1 MFCIFFFCIAF
12 KEKEKVEFSE
22 TVDSYDDKLTFQDM
36 NVSRPLMKVGKRVTW
51 YIDLIKDK
59 IPENC
64 IMCKFKFFMQK
75 TRF

>member
-1 MFCIFFFCIAF
+1 MFCIFSFSFCIAF

-36 NVSRPLMKVGKRVTW
+36 NVSRPLMKVGKKS